1 MTAMTI
7 NEQQQRRAV
16 GPRRAGP
23 GGAAAPDRAR
33 RDALAW
39 ILKAGGAVTIGSFL
53 AACQTPSR
61 ISRVG
66 EPIGADPRV
75 RPIDETPIPGP
86 RVVGRRTG
94 GAAPGAIDRR
104 DWARYGPNPRR
115 ADRMRGVHRITIHH
129 DGMDVFASTSRD
141 AAARRLE
148 SIRRAHVGRGWA
160 DIGYHFA
167 IDPAGRVWE
176 GRPLDLQGAHVKHH
190 NAHNLGVLVMG
201 NYERQRPSEATV
213 RGLESFVA
221 AQLAAFGVDPA
232 EVRTHRELAATACP
246 GRFLQRRV
254 DVSRR
259 PGGAIATA

>member
-1 MTAMTI
+1 MNAMTTD
-7 NEQQQRRAV
+7 EQHHERDVIGDGAERT
-16 GPRRAGP
+16 AGH
-23 GGAAAPDRAR
+23 DRAR
-33 RDALAW
+33 RDALAL
-39 ILKAGGAVTIGSFL
+39 ILKAGGAISLGSML
-53 AACQTPSR
+53 AACQSTISV
-61 ISRVG
+61 SRVG

-75 RPIDETPIPGP
+75 RPIQTTPRP
-86 RVVGRRTG
+86 RARTG
-94 GAAPGAIDRR
+94 VRTAVAPSAIDRR

-115 ADRMRGVHRITIHH
+115 ADRMNGIRRLTIHH
-129 DGMDVFASTSRD
+129 DGMDAFTSSSSD

-176 GRPLDLQGAHVKHH
+176 GRPIDLQGAHVKHH
-190 NAHNLGVLVMG
+190 NEHNLGVLVMG
-201 NYERQRPSEATV
+201 NYERQRPTDATI

-221 AQLAAFGVDPA
+221 AQLAAMGIDPD

-254 DVSRR
+254 DVSRS